1 MQLTTR
7 RLSWFEIAKIEKF
20 ISSFAKQ
27 IPHKGWREGSLL
39 SGGECQRIGIARA
52 LYKGCKVLILDEA
65 TSALDE
71 ETENDIMINLNKN
84 YNNTTLIM
92 ITHRLKT
99 IKNFNRVLK
108 FNKGNIELINKN

>member
-1 MQLTTR
+1 M
-7 RLSWFEIAKIEKF
+7 SK
-20 ISSFAKQ
+20 
-27 IPHKGWREGSLL
+27 
-39 SGGECQRIGIARA
+39 IGIARA

-84 YNNTTLIM
+84 FNNITLIM

-108 FNKGNIELINKN
+108 FNKGNIELINKIRISIYKYGF